1 MSNFQPQLT
10 PDNQQNP
17 LNTQAKNTSDS
28 FEPTKHSSKYIKKV
42 DLAKRDISSELDA
55 VTNLKIVQ
63 GATPLF
69 KSSYTPKKLPAPTR
83 KLKRRK
89 KYEPRNITYNSQ
101 EV

>member
-42 DLAKRDISSELDA
+42 DLAK
-55 VTNLKIVQ
+55 IV
-63 GATPLF
+63 GDRVILLWR
-69 KSSYTPKKLPAPTR
+69 S
-83 KLKRRK
+83 K
-89 KYEPRNITYNSQ
+89 KYKLLATDS
-101 EV
+101 VLSTFL